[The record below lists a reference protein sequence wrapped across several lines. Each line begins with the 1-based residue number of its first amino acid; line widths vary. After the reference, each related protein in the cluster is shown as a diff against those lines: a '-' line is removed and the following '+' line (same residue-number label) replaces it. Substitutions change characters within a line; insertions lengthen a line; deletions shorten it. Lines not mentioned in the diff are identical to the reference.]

1 MITRIKIRNFKSLAD
16 FEVSDLSAFTCLIG
30 LNGSGKSTLLQF
42 LDFVQAILKGN
53 ISDWLTRHKWKPT
66 DLISLGTASRTID
79 FELDITR
86 EQQRQT
92 WQARLNLQELRCVY
106 ETLTLRQD
114 SSSPQQHLLT
124 FKDNQLILKEKI
136 YPLPPAFR
144 HEGSIFS
151 ILELT
156 DDFFAFQE
164 LLQTKAFGVL
174 DPAEASQATQIS
186 SKSSKIM
193 VEENGK
199 GLIGFI
205 SQLTS
210 SQQNELFQR
219 LQTFYPDAHSFKIK
233 SQRFGWK
240 SLLLN
245 EKEKSHFDASHLS
258 YGTLR
263 ILVFLSQWFSD
274 NQCVVFDEIE
284 NGINQEIMATLLKLL
299 LDFNGKQVIITTHS
313 ALLINYLPDD
323 IARKNIFFLYK
334 DANGSTHAKRFFDMP
349 PLADKLNLLG
359 PGEAMASV
367 DLVQLSRQLANA
379 NE

>member
-16 FEVSDLSAFTCLIG
+16 FEVADLSAFTCLIG

-42 LDFVQAILKGN
+42 LDFIQAILKGR
-53 ISDWLTRHKWKPT
+53 ITDWLTRHKWKPS
-66 DLISLGTASRTID
+66 DLVSFGTASRTID
-79 FELDITR
+79 FELDVANDRQI
-86 EQQRQT
+86 QT

-106 ETLTLRQD
+106 ETLTLHQD
-114 SSSPQQHLLT
+114 DTPTIQHILT
-124 FKDNQLILKEKI
+124 FKDNQLTIRGENF
-136 YPLPPAFR
+136 PLPPAFR

-151 ILELT
+151 ILELP
-156 DDFFAFQE
+156 DDFFAIHE
-164 LLQTKAFGVL
+164 LLHTKAFGVL

-186 SKSSKIM
+186 SKSSKVT

-219 LQTFYPDAHSFKIK
+219 LQTFYPAAHSFKIK

-284 NGINQEIMATLLKLL
+284 NGINQEIMEKLL
-299 LDFNGKQVIITTHS
+299 ELLLNFNGKQVIVTTHS
-313 ALLINYLPDD
+313 SLLINYLPDE
-323 IARKNIFFLYK
+323 IAKKSIFLIYKNA
-334 DANGSTHAKRFFDMP
+334 DGTSSAKRFFEMEH
-349 PLADKLNLLG
+349 LAEKLSILG
-359 PGEAMASV
+359 PGEVMGSV
-367 DLVQLSRQLANA
+367 NLIQLAR
-379 NE
+379 ELQQKS